1 MCERIAMMYLEIIVE
16 IGETEKVIQEPL
28 HPYTQALINAVSI
41 PDPTYRRGKIPKRGA
56 KTSKC

>member
-1 MCERIAMMYLEIIVE
+1 MMYLEIIVE